1 MYFNCQTLGSERLSV
16 WMSVHYTTAEIV
28 YFFFLIFTY
37 TLEITFLEEKKKCGD
52 LIVSP
57 VAFYVKHKLLSVLA
71 QHECQLPRD
80 SKRRKCKTNIQ
91 T

>member
-37 TLEITFLEEKKKCGD
+37 TLEITFIEEKKVWGSHC
-52 LIVSP
+52 VSGRI
-57 VAFYVKHKLLSVLA
+57 L
-71 QHECQLPRD
+71 
-80 SKRRKCKTNIQ
+80 CKT
-91 T
+91 

>member
-1 MYFNCQTLGSERLSV
+1 MFFNSGSERLFL
-16 WMSVHYTTAEIV
+16 WMSLHYTEIV
-28 YFFFLIFTY
+28 YSFFLKFTY
-37 TLEITFLEEKKKCGD
+37 TLEITFIEEKKCGD

>member
-28 YFFFLIFTY
+28 YFFLKIFTY
-37 TLEITFLEEKKKCGD
+37 TLEITFIEEKK
-52 LIVSP
+52 IVSP
-57 VAFYVKHKLLSVLA
+57 VAFCVKHKLLSVLA